1 MVSTNGIREADND
14 ARNAL
19 LQMPDDDDDEDTQ
32 KDKYLTF
39 HIAEEDYGI
48 EISYVTEIV
57 GLQHISE
64 IPEMPAFIKG
74 VINLRG
80 VIIPVTD
87 VRLRF
92 GMEPRAYDERTCVV
106 VVRMGETAVGLVVDT
121 VKEVLSIPESSITEP
136 PRVAS
141 AKGARYVKG
150 IARMDNTVKI
160 ILNINALLHEEER
173 EILTSIV

>member
-1 MVSTNGIREADND
+1 MVSEITAQETN
-14 ARNAL
+14 RNIQTATT
-19 LQMPDDDDDEDTQ
+19 DDDDENEDTQ

-48 EISYVTEIV
+48 EISCVTEIV
-57 GLQHISE
+57 GMQHISE

-80 VIIPVTD
+80 VVIPVMD

-92 GMEPRAYDERTCVV
+92 GMAPRAYDERTCVV
-106 VVRMGETAVGLVVDT
+106 VVRMGETAVGLIVDT
-121 VKEVLSIPESSITEP
+121 VKEVLGIPESSITEP

-150 IARMDNTVKI
+150 IGRMDGSVKI
-160 ILNINALLHEEER
+160 LLDIDALLHEEEK
-173 EILTSIV
+173 EILTAIV